1 MTLSPKMPKVNLYKL
16 KKLILSAILIFLI
29 FSAGYFVGSRGF
41 NISLKGNSKVK
52 IEREI
57 PSRYKNVDF
66 SLFWE
71 VWDTLEAS
79 YYDQSKINKGSMVY
93 GAIEGMVSA
102 IGDPY
107 TVFLPPEEN
116 KVVQED
122 LEGSFEGIGIQIGFK
137 GTQLTVIAPLADTP
151 AEKAGVEAG
160 DFIIGIKDEKK
171 KLDIGTSG
179 LSLPDA
185 VKAIRGPAGSVVTL
199 ALLREGE
206 TKPLVVDVVRGKIT
220 VPSVILSYKEKDGK
234 NIAYVKL
241 LKFAAETDGQWD
253 RVVREILK
261 SDADSIVLDLRNNP
275 GGYLLGAVDIAGEF
289 LKNNT
294 LVVIEQGPDD
304 HKNEFRTSSFPRL
317 ANYDLVIL
325 VNKGSASAS
334 EILAAAL
341 REQVGVKLIG
351 ETTFG
356 KGTIQEPRQ
365 VDGSA
370 GLHITTAK
378 WLTPKSE
385 WINEKGIK
393 PDIEVKD
400 DLNTKEDEQL
410 QKSLDLL

>member
-1 MTLSPKMPKVNLYKL
+1 MPKVNLYKL
-16 KKLILSAILIFLI
+16 KKLISSIILVSVI
-29 FSAGYFVGSRGF
+29 FSAGYLIGNHSFKI
-41 NISLKGNSKVK
+41 NLQGNSKVK
-52 IEREI
+52 IERNV
-57 PSRYKNVDF
+57 PSRYKDVDF

-71 VWDTLEAS
+71 VWDTLKES
-79 YYDQSKINKGSMVY
+79 YYDQSKIDKGNMVY

-102 IGDPY
+102 LGDPY

-122 LEGSFEGIGIQIGFK
+122 LEGSFGGIGIQIGFK
-137 GTQLTVIAPLADTP
+137 GTQLAVIAPLADTP
-151 AEKAGVEAG
+151 AEKAGIEAG

-171 KLDIGTSG
+171 DLDIGTSG

-206 TKPLVVDVVRGKIT
+206 TKPLIVDVVRGKIT

-234 NIAYVKL
+234 KIAYVKL

-253 RVVREILK
+253 KVVKEILK
-261 SDADSIVLDLRNNP
+261 SDANSIVLDLRNNP

-294 LVVIEQGPDD
+294 LVVMEQGPDG
-304 HKNEFRTSSFPRL
+304 HKNEFRTSGFPRL
-317 ANYDLVIL
+317 ANYNLVIL

-341 REQVGVKLIG
+341 REQMGVKLIG